1 MSVALATTTSSEGH
15 HAATPTH
22 VEPYAET
29 FGLPSS
35 ILNIAAWDHE
45 MVLDWAEAVHLS
57 TSGIEKLAD
66 TSGIILNGKALE
78 DAVIAQQILGGIL
91 DGEDLQTAVLE
102 LEALRILKRL
112 QPATR
117 VDAAGSAGC
126 SASPLTSRDTFG
138 YLDTPLSTVT
148 PTSTST
154 AFLVHAE
161 AWLTKIHS
169 DINAMYTSTMVVP
182 HHEHSPLAT
191 SDESA
196 GATSSSSAAGSV
208 TNFNAQRTTSWGAD
222 TGHCLAAQGIA
233 SQAAFQSIREKRHY
247 HGSHLTTMNGAVR
260 CDAMCSDE
268 EDEDDE
274 VEVPPVT
281 DISNCTEKSVVGGAC
296 SGARTEELATSGNS
310 SFSSVDLATNAA
322 TAPLAQQP
330 ADHHHH
336 IPARNSRSYRYLV
349 QPLEN
354 IHEAPGSPPR
364 NTFATDVVIS
374 TGADEF
380 DF

>member
-1 MSVALATTTSSEGH
+1 MSVTLATTTSSKEH
-15 HAATPTH
+15 HACTSTH

-66 TSGIILNGKALE
+66 TSGTILNGKALE

-102 LEALRILKRL
+102 LEALRILKTL

-117 VDAAGSAGC
+117 VDAAGCAGC
-126 SASPLTSRDTFG
+126 SASLTSRDTFG
-138 YLDTPLSTVT
+138 YLDTPLGGVT
-148 PTSTST
+148 STSTST

-161 AWLTKIHS
+161 AWFTKMHAE
-169 DINAMYTSTMVVP
+169 INAMYASTMVA
-182 HHEHSPLAT
+182 HRCERSPLAAT
-191 SDESA
+191 SDESNLNDA
-196 GATSSSSAAGSV
+196 QNTTS
-208 TNFNAQRTTSWGAD
+208 SWGAES
-222 TGHCLAAQGIA
+222 GHRFAAQGIA
-233 SQAAFQSIREKRHY
+233 SQAAFQSIRGKRHDD
-247 HGSHLTTMNGAVR
+247 GSRLSTMNGAAR

-268 EDEDDE
+268 EDE
-274 VEVPPVT
+274 VEVPLAT
-281 DISNCTEKSVVGGAC
+281 DISNCTQKSVVGGAC
-296 SGARTEELATSGNS
+296 WDARTEEAATSGNS

-322 TAPLAQQP
+322 TAPLVAQQP
-330 ADHHHH
+330 ADHQY
-336 IPARNSRSYRYLV
+336 ITARSSRSYRYLV

-364 NTFATDVVIS
+364 NAFATDAVIS
-374 TGADEF
+374 AGADEF